1 MHQFILTIFAGLSL
15 CGCATQEI
23 VQRQAAGNC
32 QAVGIGE
39 KDPQFATCSQAFKRQ
54 YQEDQLNQNYRN
66 LLNVVPNDRRLPHMD
81 VY

>member
-1 MHQFILTIFAGLSL
+1 MRKFILPVLAGLSL
-15 CGCATQEI
+15 WGCATQEI
-23 VQRQAAGNC
+23 VQRQAADNC

-39 KDPQFATCSQAFKRQ
+39 KDPQFATCSKAFKRQ

-66 LLNVVPNDRRLPHMD
+66 LLNAVPNDRRLPHMD